1 MALLC
6 LLNERDGGIR
16 IEGQA
21 WQFII
26 DFDLHLGRDNS
37 QKITRCDIQIL

>member
-1 MALLC
+1 MGLLG
-6 LLNERDGGIR
+6 LLNEREGGIM
-16 IEGQA
+16 IERKA

-37 QKITRCDIQIL
+37 Q